1 MGQAFMSEIVFHV
14 IDDPA
19 EDAFWY
25 HAAELCA
32 DAADREQPTYVVCAS
47 LAHVEGFDDYLWSY
61 RDDRFVPHTADP
73 EDAAH
78 APVFIGC
85 DPEAGGFAH
94 VINLSGQAIPRTGDR
109 ERIDEVIPPGEANRE
124 GARLRWR
131 GYKTEGAHLRHAPVA
146 SVRDNETT

>member
-1 MGQAFMSEIVFHV
+1 MSEIVFHL

-19 EDAFWY
+19 DDAFWY
-25 HAAELCA
+25 YAAELCA
-32 DAADREQPTYVVCAS
+32 ESADEERPTYVVCAG

-61 RDDRFVPHTADP
+61 RGDRFVPHTADP

-94 VINLSGQAIPRTGDR
+94 VINLAGVEIPRPGDR
-109 ERIDEVIPPGEANRE
+109 ERIDEVVPAGEPNRE
-124 GARLRWR
+124 GARARWR
-131 GYKTEGAHLRHAPVA
+131 AYKAAGA
-146 SVRDNETT
+146 SVRHQTVPTVRPDAGE